1 MFDYFTNKK
10 SIQLNNFKNEKL
22 FKI

>member
-1 MFDYFTNKK
+1 MIYYFTYKK
-10 SIQLNNFKNEKL
+10 SIRLNNFKNEKL